1 MREQFADTVDI
12 HNRSAVRI
20 IDGSL
25 NFVLFDV
32 LADHACQL
40 VVDFMSRTGSDY
52 AAPDRFADQCQ
63 VTDHIDQLVACRLV
77 VEYQRFI
84 VDVAQVLYVL
94 MRDRQLV
101 GKIVEHLLRYFL
113 VIDDDR
119 IVEVTTFDQV
129 ILQQH
134 LYFAN
139 KHECAGSSQ
148 FCREFTQVVQRGELV
163 GKHRRIEGNQN
174 IDAKLVVR
182 QDNEGRTSFFI
193 LDFDLMLYDIVIFRC
208 VLFHDTGFLNLF
220 TEKTGTAV
228 ENREFGCIHLYQAVI
243 YFVGI

>member
-1 MREQFADTVDI
+1 M
-12 HNRSAVRI
+12 S
-20 IDGSL
+20 
-25 NFVLFDV
+25 

-119 IVEVTTFDQV
+119 IVEVTTLIRLFCNSISTSRTNTNV
-129 ILQQH
+129 REA
-134 LYFAN
+134 AN
-139 KHECAGSSQ
+139 SVG
-148 FCREFTQVVQRGELV
+148 EFTQVVQRGELV
-163 GKHRRIEGNQN
+163 GKHRRIEG
-174 IDAKLVVR
+174 KSKTL
-182 QDNEGRTSFFI
+182 T
-193 LDFDLMLYDIVIFRC
+193 
-208 VLFHDTGFLNLF
+208 LNLSS
-220 TEKTGTAV
+220 GRIM
-228 ENREFGCIHLYQAVI
+228 REEPVSSSLTSILCFLRYK
-243 YFVGI
+243 